1 MKAKANAAIPPTVPV
16 SYVLL
21 MLDIANDFG
30 LDRSRL
36 IEEHRLSRDVLQRAD
51 GRISLLD
58 EYMPLCRRLLHLTG
72 EPGLAYEFGLRATLT
87 THGIFGYGLMS
98 QPTLGHVLRFANRY
112 SSALRMPAWNIRFFS
127 EAPYAVMEGRE
138 AVSHGPLRNFSCE
151 QLLVGTCSIIRNLL
165 PPQYDGLE
173 LLFDFP
179 EPEYYARYRD
189 RMPICHFDSAASR
202 MRVPMEYLNVPL
214 RTADA
219 VSAKF
224 AEQECERELTLLGH
238 NRDIVNQV
246 RAALIHTP
254 DGYPDLEVVARRLF
268 LSSRTLERQLAERG
282 SNFRRLLSEAQ
293 NRDSQVLLQDPR
305 LTLSDVADRL
315 GYSSLAN
322 FARAF
327 RSWNRISPG
336 EHRAQSM
343 KKVRPRTPRRT
354 NRDGL

>member
-1 MKAKANAAIPPTVPV
+1 MKAKINAAIPPTVPV

-21 MLDIANDFG
+21 MLDIATDFG
-30 LDRSRL
+30 LDRARL
-36 IEEHRLSRDVLQRAD
+36 IEEHRLSAEVLQRAD
-51 GRISLLD
+51 GRIRLLD

-72 EPGLAYEFGLRATLT
+72 EPALAYEFGLRATVT
-87 THGIFGYGLMS
+87 THGVFGYGLMC
-98 QPTLGHVLRFANRY
+98 QPTLRHVFQFAHRY
-112 SSALRMPAWNIRFFS
+112 SSVLRMPAWNIRFFS
-127 EAPYAVMEGRE
+127 EAPYAIMEGRE
-138 AVSHGPLRNFSCE
+138 SVSHGSLRNFSCE

-165 PPQYDGLE
+165 PPQYGGLE

-189 RMPICHFDSAASR
+189 RMPICHFDMAVTQ
-202 MRVPMEYLNVPL
+202 MRVPMEYLDIPL

-224 AEQECERELTLLGH
+224 AEQECERELNLLGH

-254 DGYPDLEVVARRLF
+254 DGYPTLETVARRLF

-293 NRDSQVLLQDPR
+293 NRDSQVLLLDPR

-327 RSWNRISPG
+327 RAWNRQSPR
-336 EHRAQSM
+336 EYRAQTLRAGRGRKPSQ
-343 KKVRPRTPRRT
+343 RPPP
-354 NRDGL
+354 